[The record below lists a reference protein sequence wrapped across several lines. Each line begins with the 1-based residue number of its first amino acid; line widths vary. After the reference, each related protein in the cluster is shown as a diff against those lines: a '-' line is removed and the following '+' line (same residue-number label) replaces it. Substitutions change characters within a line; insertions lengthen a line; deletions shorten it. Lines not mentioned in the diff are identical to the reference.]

1 MMMLQ
6 EMICDKETM
15 QEIAKKTW
23 KGCIYLATNMEGNY
37 GGMTMLWNS
46 NRIIM
51 MKLTLKP

>member
-6 EMICDKETM
+6 EIICDKETM
-15 QEIAKKTW
+15 QEIAKTTW